1 MAGAGVAGRPARR
14 LVPIAR
20 GHTCARLLSAA
31 LLLAATVDGALADN
45 VVGAWE
51 SPAANNWPL
60 IAVHAALTPDG
71 RVLTYGTWS
80 VINGQNNP
88 AQQTGYFKYD
98 IWDPATGLNGGH
110 VTLDS
115 ARESDIFCSS
125 QLILPQSGSIFIAGG
140 DNWTGTGHDEHRQQQ
155 QQHLPSRRQHAVP
168 GDSSRPTDTVQEHEP
183 GAVVLVVHC
192 AHKR

>member
-1 MAGAGVAGRPARR
+1 MAGAGVAGRSARR

-20 GHTCARLLSAA
+20 GHACARLLSAA

-98 IWDPATGLNGGH
+98 IWDPATGLNGVH

-115 ARESDIFCSS
+115 ARQSDIFCSS
-125 QLILPQSGSIFIAGG
+125 QVVLPQSGSIFIAGG
-140 DNWTGTGHDEHRQQQ
+140 DNWTGTGTRSGTSEVRAR
-155 QQHLPSRRQHAVP
+155 SAR
-168 GDSSRPTDTVQEHEP
+168 SSRGCPRWSTSPTWIVPTP
-183 GAVVLVVHC
+183 TT
-192 AHKR
+192 